1 MLEDFLDRNFFYP
14 RSDLANGVA
23 SLPFP
28 SASFRSIDRSIDGN
42 WAYWIIPSVNCDHQ
56 IPIPRFQ
63 SIIILIIWTNNAKF
77 YLSISFHFIHVQL
90 VPKISG
96 HGWMIDII
104 CEKLHIKLTIRTI
117 FIIGCIYLSFRSKE
131 WHLRREWNAWQES
144 INLLIWTNVSC
155 VFFMKIEPI
164 LSRFF

>member
-1 MLEDFLDRNFFYP
+1 M
-14 RSDLANGVA
+14 

-28 SASFRSIDRSIDGN
+28 FPPLRFDRSIDRSMEIGRIELFRRLI
-42 WAYWIIPSVNCDHQ
+42 AIIRS
-56 IPIPRFQ
+56 RSQ